1 MSGLITI
8 ELIGLRFFSAIGVY
22 AEENLVQNEFEV
34 DVLMDIPGQE
44 EVITSIKD
52 TVNYLEAA
60 NIVRKEMQQPHKL
73 METCA
78 MIISK
83 KIKSQYPQVEK
94 VFVKIQKLSPP
105 INNFIGKV
113 SVSYTS

>member
-1 MSGLITI
+1 MPGLITI
-8 ELIGLRFFSAIGVY
+8 ELTGLRFYSAIGVY

-34 DVLMDIPGQE
+34 DILMDIPEQQD
-44 EVITSIKD
+44 VITSIND
-52 TVNYLEAA
+52 TVNYVDAA
-60 NIVRKEMQQPHKL
+60 TIVRNEMNEPHKL
-73 METCA
+73 LETCA

-83 KIKSQYPQVEK
+83 KIKDKFPKVEK
-94 VFVKIQKLSPP
+94 VFVKIKKLSPP

>member
-1 MSGLITI
+1 MPGLITI
-8 ELIGLRFFSAIGVY
+8 ELSGLRFYSSIGVY

-34 DVLMDIPGQE
+34 DVLMDIPEQQ

-52 TVNYLEAA
+52 TVNYVDVAM
-60 NIVRKEMQQPHKL
+60 IVNNEMNEPHKL
-73 METCA
+73 LETCA

-83 KIKSQYPQVEK
+83 KIKQQFPQVEK
-94 VFVKIQKLSPP
+94 VFVKIKKLSPP
-105 INNFIGKV
+105 IHNFIGKV